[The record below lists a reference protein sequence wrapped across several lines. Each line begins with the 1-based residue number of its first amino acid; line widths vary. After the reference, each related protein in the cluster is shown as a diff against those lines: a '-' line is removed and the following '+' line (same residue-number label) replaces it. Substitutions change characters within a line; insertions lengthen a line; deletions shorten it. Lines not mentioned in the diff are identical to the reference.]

1 MNVPESQSAEPSAEG
16 TMGAPRPP
24 DRTRRHRDRRA
35 PAKGLVDALRE
46 PFLVLDEQLRV
57 RSASGAFCE
66 KFQVTREDTEGR
78 HLAELADGQ
87 WDVAGL
93 RQKLTEVL
101 PGAHAFN
108 DFEGFEV
115 EQELPDAGRRT
126 MHLAGRGLVGAAGCP
141 SEILLVIEDVT
152 ERLATAAALRAS
164 ETRYRRLFETAKDG
178 ILILDAASGKIVD
191 ANPFIKA
198 LLGYSHDEML
208 GKELWQIGLFEDIAA
223 SQAAFQEL
231 RETGYIRY
239 EHLPLETRSGT
250 HVEVEFVSNVYRADA
265 SDVIQCNIRD
275 ITKRSGL
282 ERLAREQSV
291 AMADLHRRK
300 DEFLAMLSHELR
312 NPLSSIVNALQ
323 LMRLQQGD
331 ENLIQQQ
338 ARTILERQV
347 AQLSRLVG
355 DLLEVSRVATGQL
368 RLSLESIDLRGVV
381 AVAVEATRAAIHRRG
396 HEIAVALPP
405 QPVWLQAD
413 PARLEQVIV
422 NLLDNAGKY
431 TEPGGHIWLSLEPE
445 GGAAVLRV
453 RDSGMGIAANVL
465 PRVFDLFT
473 QADRTLG
480 RSAGGLGI
488 GLSLVRALVELH
500 HGTVEAS
507 SAGPG
512 QGSAFVVRLP
522 LSEPGRPTGSLPA
535 AASRT
540 TAAGLPVLVVDDD
553 IDLADSLALLLRE
566 SGYAAHVA
574 YSGPT
579 ALQTA
584 VEHRP
589 AAVILDLSL
598 PEMDGYELG
607 RRLRQHPQLASVRLI
622 ALTGHGQ
629 QEDLDRSRAE
639 GFAAHLVKPV
649 EPQRL
654 LDVLAPVAGAA
665 APRDPVDS
673 GEAR

>member
-1 MNVPESQSAEPSAEG
+1 MSAAEPRPDGQASPGAEPSVEG

-24 DRTRRHRDRRA
+24 VTRRHRDRRT
-35 PAKGLVDALRE
+35 PAKGLVDALKE

-66 KFQVTREDTEGR
+66 KFQVSRGNTEGR
-78 HLAELADGQ
+78 QLSELANGR

-93 RQKLTEVL
+93 RQKLAEVL
-101 PGAHAFN
+101 PGAHLFK

-115 EQELPDAGRRT
+115 EQELPGAGRRT
-126 MHLAGRGLVGAAGCP
+126 MLLHGRGLEGAAGRP
-141 SEILLVIEDVT
+141 SEILLTIEDVT
-152 ERLATAAALRAS
+152 ETRAAAAALRAS

-178 ILILDAASGKIVD
+178 ILILDAASGRIVD

-198 LLGYSHDEML
+198 LLGYSHDELL
-208 GKELWQIGLFEDIAA
+208 GKELWQIGLFDDIAA

-231 RETGYIRY
+231 SETGYIRY
-239 EHLPLETRSGT
+239 EHLPLETRGGT

-275 ITKRSGL
+275 ITVRSGL
-282 ERLAREQSV
+282 ERLAREQC
-291 AMADLHRRK
+291 AALAELHRRK

-347 AQLSRLVG
+347 AQLTRLVG

-368 RLSLESIDLRGVV
+368 RLHLESIDLRGVV
-381 AVAVEATRAAIHRRG
+381 TVAVEATRAAIDRRG
-396 HEIAVALPP
+396 HELTVAVPP

-422 NLLDNAGKY
+422 NLLDNAAKY
-431 TEPGGHIWLSLEPE
+431 TEPQGHIWLSLETE
-445 GGAAVLRV
+445 SGAAVLRV
-453 RDSGMGIAANVL
+453 RDSGVGIAETVL

-473 QADRTLG
+473 QADRTLDH
-480 RSAGGLGI
+480 SAGGLGI

-500 HGTVEAS
+500 HGSVEAS
-507 SAGPG
+507 STGLG

-522 LSEPGRPTGSLPA
+522 LSEPGRRAGSLPA
-535 AASRT
+535 AES
-540 TAAGLPVLVVDDD
+540 TAAALGLPVLVVDDD
-553 IDLADSLALLLRE
+553 VDGADSLALLLRM
-566 SGYAAHVA
+566 SGYQAHVA
-574 YSGPT
+574 YSAST
-579 ALQTA
+579 ALQAA

-607 RRLRQHPQLASVRLI
+607 RRLRQHPQLAAVHLI
-622 ALTGHGQ
+622 ALTGHGR

-649 EPQRL
+649 ELRQL
-654 LDVLAPVAGAA
+654 LDLLEPVAGAA
-665 APRDPVDS
+665 AAP
-673 GEAR
+673 AA

>member
-1 MNVPESQSAEPSAEG
+1 
-16 TMGAPRPP
+16 
-24 DRTRRHRDRRA
+24 
-35 PAKGLVDALRE
+35 
-46 PFLVLDEQLRV
+46 VLDEGLRV

-66 KFQVTREDTEGR
+66 KFQVTREDAEGR
-78 HLAELADGQ
+78 YLSEVGDGR
-87 WDVAGL
+87 WDIAGL
-93 RQKLTEVL
+93 RQKLAEVL
-101 PGAHAFN
+101 PGAHAFS

-115 EQELPDAGRRT
+115 EQELAETGRRT
-126 MHLAGRGLVGAAGCP
+126 MLLHGRGLAGAEGRP
-141 SEILLVIEDVT
+141 SEILLTIEDVT
-152 ERLATAAALRAS
+152 ESRAAAAALRGS

-198 LLGYSHDEML
+198 LLGYSHDDLL
-208 GKELWQIGLFEDIAA
+208 GKELWEIGLFGDIAA

-231 RETGYIRY
+231 SETGYIRY
-239 EHLPLETRSGT
+239 EHLPLATRGGPKVPVEFISNIYRSGT
-250 HVEVEFVSNVYRADA
+250 

-275 ITKRSGL
+275 ITVRSGL
-282 ERLAREQSV
+282 ERQARELCA

-323 LMRLQQGD
+323 LLRLQQGD
-331 ENLIQQQ
+331 ENLIQEQ

-347 AQLSRLVG
+347 AQLTRLVG

-368 RLSLESIDLRGVV
+368 RLHLESIDLRGVV
-381 AVAVEATRAAIHRRG
+381 TVAVEATRAATEPRG
-396 HEIAVALPP
+396 HELAVALPP
-405 QPVWLQAD
+405 QPVWLEAD

-422 NLLDNAGKY
+422 NLLDNAAKY
-431 TEPGGHIWLSLEPE
+431 TEPQGHIWLSLETE

-453 RDSGMGIAANVL
+453 RDSGEGIAETVL

-473 QADRTLG
+473 QADRTLD

-500 HGTVEAS
+500 HGKVEAS
-507 SAGPG
+507 SEGPG

-522 LSEPGRPTGSLPA
+522 ISEPGHRAGSLPT
-535 AASRT
+535 AAST
-540 TAAGLPVLVVDDD
+540 TTPMGLPVLVVDDD
-553 IDLADSLALLLRE
+553 IDAADSLALLLRT
-566 SGYAAHVA
+566 SGYETHVA
-574 YSGPT
+574 YSGTT
-579 ALQTA
+579 ALQMA

-589 AAVILDLSL
+589 EAVILDLSL

-607 RRLRQHPQLASVRLI
+607 RRLRQHPQLAALRLI
-622 ALTGHGQ
+622 ALTGHGR
-629 QEDLDRSRAE
+629 QEDLERSRAE

-649 EPQRL
+649 ELQQILDL
-654 LDVLAPVAGAA
+654 LEPVADAVA
-665 APRDPVDS
+665 AP
-673 GEAR
+673 AA

>member
-1 MNVPESQSAEPSAEG
+1 MSAAEPDTEETLG
-16 TMGAPRPP
+16 VPGPP
-24 DRTRRHRDRRA
+24 ATRRHRDRRA
-35 PAKGLVDALRE
+35 PAKGLFDALKE

-66 KFQVTREDTEGR
+66 KFQVSRGDTEGR
-78 HLAELADGQ
+78 YLSELADGR

-93 RQKLTEVL
+93 GQKLAEVL
-101 PGAHAFN
+101 PSAHLFK
-108 DFEGFEV
+108 DFEGFQV
-115 EQELPDAGRRT
+115 EQELPGAGRRT
-126 MHLAGRGLVGAAGCP
+126 MLLAGRGLADAAGRP
-141 SEILLVIEDVT
+141 SEILLTIEDVT
-152 ERLATAAALRAS
+152 ETRAAEVALHAS

-178 ILILDAASGKIVD
+178 ILILDASSGRIVD

-198 LLGYSHDEML
+198 LLGYSHDELL
-208 GKELWQIGLFEDIAA
+208 GKELWQIGLFTDIAA
-223 SQAAFQEL
+223 SQAAFEEL

-239 EHLPLETRSGT
+239 EHLPLETRGGT
-250 HVEVEFVSNVYRADA
+250 HVEVEFVSNVYRAEA

-275 ITKRSGL
+275 ITRRSGL
-282 ERLAREQSV
+282 ERLAREQSL

-323 LMRLQQGD
+323 LMRLQQVD
-331 ENLIQQQ
+331 ENVIQHQ
-338 ARTILERQV
+338 ARTILERQI
-347 AQLSRLVG
+347 AQLTRLVG

-368 RLSLESIDLRGVV
+368 RLHLESIDLRGVV
-381 AVAVEATRAAIHRRG
+381 VVAVEATRAAVDRRG
-396 HEIAVALPP
+396 HELTVALPP

-431 TEPGGHIWLSLEPE
+431 TEPGGHIWLSLENE
-445 GGAAVLRV
+445 GGAAMLRV
-453 RDSGMGIAANVL
+453 RDSGVGIAANVL
-465 PRVFDLFT
+465 PHVFDLFT
-473 QADRTLG
+473 QADRSLD

-500 HGTVEAS
+500 HGSVEAS

-522 LSEPGRPTGSLPA
+522 LSEPGRQAGSLP
-535 AASRT
+535 
-540 TAAGLPVLVVDDD
+540 TAESKATALGLPVLVVDDD
-553 IDLADSLALLLRE
+553 VDAADSLALLLRI
-566 SGYAAHVA
+566 SGYAAYVA

-579 ALQTA
+579 ALQAA

-607 RRLRQHPQLASVRLI
+607 RRLRQHPQLAAVRLI

-639 GFAAHLVKPV
+639 GFAAHLVKPA
-649 EPQRL
+649 ELREL
-654 LDVLAPVAGAA
+654 LDLLEPVAGAA
-665 APRDPVDS
+665 AAP
-673 GEAR
+673 AA

>member
-1 MNVPESQSAEPSAEG
+1 MME
-16 TMGAPRPP
+16 APRP
-24 DRTRRHRDRRA
+24 RATRGHRDRRA
-35 PAKGLVDALRE
+35 PAKGLVDVLKE
-46 PFLVLDEQLRV
+46 PFLVLDDQLRV

-66 KFQVTREDTEGR
+66 KFQVSRANTEGR
-78 HLAELADGQ
+78 HLSELADGR

-93 RQKLTEVL
+93 RLKLAEVL
-101 PGAHAFN
+101 PGAHLFK
-108 DFEGFEV
+108 DFEGFQV
-115 EQELPDAGRRT
+115 EQELPGAGRRT
-126 MHLAGRGLVGAAGCP
+126 MLLAGRGLAGAAGRP
-141 SEILLVIEDVT
+141 SEILLTLEDVT
-152 ERLATAAALRAS
+152 ETRAAEAALRAS

-178 ILILDAASGKIVD
+178 ILILDAASGRIVD

-198 LLGYSHDEML
+198 LLGYSHDELL
-208 GKELWQIGLFEDIAA
+208 GKELWQIGLFSDIAA
-223 SQAAFQEL
+223 SRAAFEEL

-239 EHLPLETRSGT
+239 EHLPLETRGGT
-250 HVEVEFVSNVYRADA
+250 HVAVEFVSNAYRTEA

-275 ITKRSGL
+275 ITRRSGL
-282 ERLAREQSV
+282 ERLAREQSL

-323 LMRLQQGD
+323 LMRLQQVD
-331 ENLIQQQ
+331 ENLIQHQ
-338 ARTILERQV
+338 ARTIIERQV
-347 AQLSRLVG
+347 AQLTRLVG

-368 RLSLESIDLRGVV
+368 RLHLESIDLRGVA
-381 AVAVEATRAAIHRRG
+381 AVAVEAIRAAVDRRG
-396 HEIAVALPP
+396 LELTVALPP

-431 TEPGGHIWLSLEPE
+431 TEPGGHIWLSLENE
-445 GGAAVLRV
+445 GGEAVLRV
-453 RDSGMGIAANVL
+453 RDSGVGIAADVL
-465 PRVFDLFT
+465 PHVFDLFT
-473 QADRTLG
+473 QADRSLN

-500 HGTVEAS
+500 HGSVEAC

-522 LSEPGRPTGSLPA
+522 LSELGRQAGSLP
-535 AASRT
+535 
-540 TAAGLPVLVVDDD
+540 TAESKATALGLPVLVVDDNVD
-553 IDLADSLALLLRE
+553 VADSLALLLRA
-566 SGYAAHVA
+566 SGYAAQVA

-579 ALQTA
+579 ALQAA

-589 AAVILDLSL
+589 AAVILDLGL

-607 RRLRQHPQLASVRLI
+607 RRLRQHPQLAGVRLI

-649 EPQRL
+649 ELRHL
-654 LDVLAPVAGAA
+654 LDVLEPVAGAA
-665 APRDPVDS
+665 AAP
-673 GEAR
+673 AA

>member
-1 MNVPESQSAEPSAEG
+1 MNAAE
-16 TMGAPRPP
+16 PRPP
-24 DRTRRHRDRRA
+24 PDKTRRHRDRRA
-35 PAKGLVDALRE
+35 PTKGLVDALKE

-57 RSASGAFCE
+57 RSASGAFCD
-66 KFQVTREDTEGR
+66 KFQVSRGDTEGR
-78 HLAELADGQ
+78 HLSELADGQ

-93 RQKLTEVL
+93 RQKLAEVL
-101 PGAHAFN
+101 PGAHAFK

-115 EQELPDAGRRT
+115 EQELPGAGRRT
-126 MHLAGRGLVGAAGCP
+126 MLLTGRGLADSAGLP

-178 ILILDAASGKIVD
+178 ILILDATSGGIVD

-198 LLGYSHDEML
+198 LLGYSHDELL
-208 GKELWQIGLFEDIAA
+208 GKELWQIGLFGDIAA
-223 SQAAFQEL
+223 SRMAFQEL

-239 EHLPLETRSGT
+239 EHLPLETHGGT
-250 HVEVEFVSNVYRADA
+250 HVEVEFVSNAYRADA
-265 SDVIQCNIRD
+265 RDVIQCNIRD
-275 ITKRSGL
+275 ITRRSAL

-331 ENLIQQQ
+331 ENLIQHQ

-347 AQLSRLVG
+347 AQLGRLIG
-355 DLLEVSRVATGQL
+355 DLLEVSRIATGQL
-368 RLSLESIDLRGVV
+368 RLHPENIDLRGVV
-381 AVAVEATRAAIHRRG
+381 TVAVEATRAAIDRRG
-396 HEIAVALPP
+396 HELTVTLPP

-431 TEPGGHIWLSLEPE
+431 SEPGGHIWLSLEAE
-445 GGAAVLRV
+445 GGTAALRV
-453 RDSGMGIAANVL
+453 RDRGVGISADVL
-465 PRVFDLFT
+465 PHVFDLFT
-473 QADRTLG
+473 QADRSLD

-500 HGTVEAS
+500 HGSVEAS
-507 SAGPG
+507 SAGLG

-522 LSEPGRPTGSLPA
+522 LSEPGRPTGSLPTP
-535 AASRT
+535 ASRP
-540 TAAGLPVLVVDDD
+540 TAVGLPVLVVDDD
-553 IDLADSLALLLRE
+553 VDAADSLALLLRMW
-566 SGYAAHVA
+566 GYEAHVA
-574 YSGPT
+574 YSGST
-579 ALQTA
+579 ALQAA
-584 VEHRP
+584 VEHCP
-589 AAVILDLSL
+589 AVVILDLSL

-607 RRLRQHPQLASVRLI
+607 RRLRQHPQLAAVRLI

-639 GFAAHLVKPV
+639 GFAEHLVKPV

-654 LDVLAPVAGAA
+654 LDLLESIATGGTVS
-665 APRDPVDS
+665 R
-673 GEAR
+673 R

>member
-1 MNVPESQSAEPSAEG
+1 MNAAEPS
-16 TMGAPRPP
+16 P
-24 DRTRRHRDRRA
+24 DRQAIPGAKPNPEVTIEPPRQPGPARRHGDRRA
-35 PAKGLVDALRE
+35 PQKGLSDALRE
-46 PFLVLDEQLRV
+46 PFLVLDEELRV

-66 KFQVTREDTEGR
+66 KFQVPREDAEGC
-78 HLAELADGQ
+78 HLSELGGGR

-93 RQKLTEVL
+93 RQKLAEVL

-115 EQELPDAGRRT
+115 EQELPGAGRRT
-126 MHLAGRGLVGAAGCP
+126 MLLHGRGLPGAEGRP
-141 SEILLVIEDVT
+141 SEILLAIEDVT
-152 ERLATAAALRAS
+152 ERRAAEAALGAS

-178 ILILDAASGKIVD
+178 ILILDAASGKIMD
-191 ANPFIKA
+191 ANPFIKT
-198 LLGYSHDEML
+198 LLGYSHDELL
-208 GKELWQIGLFEDIAA
+208 GKELWQIGLFGDIAA

-239 EHLPLETRSGT
+239 EHLPLETRGGPR
-250 HVEVEFVSNVYRADA
+250 VEVEFVSNVYRADT

-275 ITKRSGL
+275 ITVRSGL
-282 ERLAREQSV
+282 ERQAREQS
-291 AMADLHRRK
+291 AALAELHRRK

-312 NPLSSIVNALQ
+312 NPLSSIVNAMH
-323 LMRLQQGD
+323 LMRLQRGD
-331 ENLIQQQ
+331 ENPIQEQ

-347 AQLSRLVG
+347 AQLTRLVG

-368 RLSLESIDLRGVV
+368 RLRLESIDLRGVV
-381 AVAVEATRAAIHRRG
+381 TVAVEATRAAIDRRG
-396 HEIAVALPP
+396 HELAVALPP

-422 NLLDNAGKY
+422 NLLDNAAKY
-431 TEPGGHIWLSLEPE
+431 TEPQGHIWLSLETE
-445 GGAAVLRV
+445 NGAAVLRV
-453 RDSGMGIAANVL
+453 RDSGVGIAETVL

-473 QADRTLG
+473 QADRTLDH
-480 RSAGGLGI
+480 SAGGLGI

-500 HGTVEAS
+500 HGKVEAS

-522 LSEPGRPTGSLPA
+522 LSEAGSLPT
-535 AASRT
+535 AASK
-540 TAAGLPVLVVDDD
+540 TAAVRLPVLVVDDD
-553 IDLADSLALLLRE
+553 IDAADSLALLLQMA
-566 SGYAAHVA
+566 GYEARVA
-574 YSGPT
+574 YTGTT

-584 VEHRP
+584 VEQCP
-589 AAVILDLSL
+589 EAVVLDLSL

-607 RRLRQHPQLASVRLI
+607 RRLRQHPQLAAVRLI

-639 GFAAHLVKPV
+639 GFAAHLVKPI
-649 EPQRL
+649 ELQQILDL
-654 LDVLAPVAGAA
+654 LKPVDGAA
-665 APRDPVDS
+665 ATR
-673 GEAR
+673 EA

>member
-1 MNVPESQSAEPSAEG
+1 MSAAEPG
-16 TMGAPRPP
+16 TEETLGAPGPP
-24 DRTRRHRDRRA
+24 TTRRHRDRRA
-35 PAKGLVDALRE
+35 PAKGLVDALKE

-66 KFQVTREDTEGR
+66 KFQVSRGNTEGR
-78 HLAELADGQ
+78 HLSEIADGR

-93 RQKLTEVL
+93 RQKLAEVL
-101 PGAHAFN
+101 PGAHLFK
-108 DFEGFEV
+108 DFEGFQV
-115 EQELPDAGRRT
+115 EQELPGAGCRT
-126 MHLAGRGLVGAAGCP
+126 MLLAGRGLPGAPGRP

-178 ILILDAASGKIVD
+178 ILILDAASGRIVD

-198 LLGYSHDEML
+198 LLGYSHDELL
-208 GKELWQIGLFEDIAA
+208 GKELWQIGLFSDIAA
-223 SQAAFQEL
+223 SQAAFEEL

-239 EHLPLETRSGT
+239 EHLPLETHGGT
-250 HVEVEFVSNVYRADA
+250 HVEVEFVSNVYRAEA

-275 ITKRSGL
+275 ITQRSGL
-282 ERLAREQSV
+282 ERLAREQSI

-312 NPLSSIVNALQ
+312 NPMSSIVNALQ
-323 LMRLQQGD
+323 LMRLQQVD
-331 ENLIQQQ
+331 ENLIQRQ

-347 AQLSRLVG
+347 AQLTRLVG

-368 RLSLESIDLRGVV
+368 RLHLESIDLRGVV
-381 AVAVEATRAAIHRRG
+381 VVAVEATRAAVERRG
-396 HEIAVALPP
+396 HELTVALPP

-431 TEPGGHIWLSLEPE
+431 TEPGGHIGLSLENE

-453 RDSGMGIAANVL
+453 WDSGVGIAANVL
-465 PRVFDLFT
+465 PHVFDLFT
-473 QADRTLG
+473 QADRSLD

-500 HGTVEAS
+500 HGSVEAS
-507 SAGPG
+507 SAGLG

-522 LSEPGRPTGSLPA
+522 LSEPGRQAGSLP
-535 AASRT
+535 
-540 TAAGLPVLVVDDD
+540 TAESKATALGLPVLVVDDD
-553 IDLADSLALLLRE
+553 IDAADSLALLLRM

-579 ALQTA
+579 ALQAA

-589 AAVILDLSL
+589 VAVILDLSL
-598 PEMDGYELG
+598 PEMDGYELA
-607 RRLRQHPQLASVRLI
+607 RRLRQHPQLADVRLI

-639 GFAAHLVKPV
+639 GFAAHLVKPA
-649 EPQRL
+649 ELPQL
-654 LDVLAPVAGAA
+654 LDLLKPVAGAA
-665 APRDPVDS
+665 ATP
-673 GEAR
+673 AA

>member
-1 MNVPESQSAEPSAEG
+1 MNAAEPGSDGPASPGAEPG
-16 TMGAPRPP
+16 AEETMGAPRPP
-24 DRTRRHRDRRA
+24 ATRRHRDRRA
-35 PAKGLVDALRE
+35 PAKGLVDALKE

-66 KFQVTREDTEGR
+66 KFQVSREDTEGR
-78 HLAELADGQ
+78 RLSELADGR
-87 WDVAGL
+87 WDIAAL
-93 RQKLTEVL
+93 QEKLAEVL
-101 PGAHAFN
+101 PGAHVFK

-115 EQELPDAGRRT
+115 EQELPGAGRRT
-126 MHLAGRGLVGAAGCP
+126 MLLHGRGLAGAEGRP
-141 SEILLVIEDVT
+141 GEILLAIEDVT
-152 ERLATAAALRAS
+152 ETRAAAAALRAS

-178 ILILDAASGKIVD
+178 ILILDAASGRIVD

-198 LLGYSHDEML
+198 LLGYSHDELL
-208 GKELWQIGLFEDIAA
+208 GKELWQIGLFDDIAA
-223 SQAAFQEL
+223 SQVAFQEL

-239 EHLPLETRSGT
+239 EHLPLETRGGAQ
-250 HVEVEFVSNVYRADA
+250 VEVEFVSNAYRADA

-275 ITKRSGL
+275 ITVRSGL

-323 LMRLQQGD
+323 LMRLQRCD

-347 AQLSRLVG
+347 AQLARLVG

-368 RLSLESIDLRGVV
+368 RLHLESIDLRGVV
-381 AVAVEATRAAIHRRG
+381 AVAVEATRAAIDRRG
-396 HEIAVALPP
+396 HELSVALPP

-431 TEPGGHIWLSLEPE
+431 TEPGGHIWLSLESE
-445 GGAAVLRV
+445 GGTAVLRV
-453 RDSGMGIAANVL
+453 RDSGVGIAANVL
-465 PRVFDLFT
+465 PHVFDLFT
-473 QADRTLG
+473 QADRSLD

-500 HGTVEAS
+500 HGSAEAC

-522 LSEPGRPTGSLPA
+522 LSKPGRPTCSLPPP
-535 AASRT
+535 ASRAT
-540 TAAGLPVLVVDDD
+540 GAVELPVLVVDDD
-553 IDLADSLALLLRE
+553 VDAADSLALLLRM

-574 YSGPT
+574 YSGAT
-579 ALQTA
+579 ALQAA

-607 RRLRQHPQLASVRLI
+607 RRLRQHPQLAAIRLI
-622 ALTGHGQ
+622 ALTGHGR

-639 GFAAHLVKPV
+639 GFAEHLVKPV

-654 LDVLAPVAGAA
+654 LDLLEPIAGAA
-665 APRDPVDS
+665 AIP
-673 GEAR
+673 EA

>member
-1 MNVPESQSAEPSAEG
+1 MRDQA
-16 TMGAPRPP
+16 
-24 DRTRRHRDRRA
+24 RRHRDRRA
-35 PAKGLVDALRE
+35 PPKGLLDALIE
-46 PFLVLDEQLRV
+46 PFLVLDGQLRV

-66 KFQVTREDTEGR
+66 KFRLSREATEGR
-78 HLAELADGQ
+78 HIAELGDGR

-93 RQKLTEVL
+93 RRKLAEVL

-108 DFEGFEV
+108 DFKGFEV
-115 EQELPDAGRRT
+115 EQEVPGAGRRT
-126 MHLAGRGLVGAAGCP
+126 MLLHGRGLTGAEGRP
-141 SEILLVIEDVT
+141 SEILLAIEDVT
-152 ERLATAAALRAS
+152 EQRAAEAALRAS

-178 ILILDAASGKIVD
+178 ILILDAASGRIVD

-198 LLGYSHDEML
+198 LLGYSHDELL
-208 GKELWQIGLFEDIAA
+208 GKELWQIGLFGDIGG

-231 RETGYIRY
+231 KETGYIRY
-239 EHLPLETRSGT
+239 EHLPLETRGGSR
-250 HVEVEFVSNVYRADA
+250 VEVEFVSNAYRAGA

-275 ITKRSGL
+275 ITARSGL
-282 ERLAREQSV
+282 ERQAREQGL
-291 AMADLHRRK
+291 ALAELHRRK

-323 LMRLQQGD
+323 LMRLQRRD
-331 ENLIQQQ
+331 ENPIQEQ

-347 AQLSRLVG
+347 AQLTRLVG
-355 DLLEVSRVATGQL
+355 DLLEVSRVATGRL
-368 RLSLESIDLRGVV
+368 RLRLESIDLRGVV
-381 AVAVEATRAAIHRRG
+381 TVAVEATRATIDRRG
-396 HEIAVALPP
+396 HELAVDLPP

-422 NLLDNAGKY
+422 NLLDNAAKY
-431 TEPGGHIWLSLEPE
+431 TEPRGRIWLALETE
-445 GGAAVLRV
+445 GGEAVLRV
-453 RDSGMGIAANVL
+453 RDSGVGIAETVL

-473 QADRTLG
+473 QADRTLD

-500 HGTVEAS
+500 HGKVEAS

-522 LSEPGRPTGSLPA
+522 ISEPGSRAGSRPEGASPA
-535 AASRT
+535 AAV
-540 TAAGLPVLVVDDD
+540 GLPVLVVDDD
-553 IDLADSLALLLRE
+553 VDAADSLALLLRM
-566 SGYAAHVA
+566 SGYEAHVA
-574 YSGPT
+574 YSGTT

-589 AAVILDLSL
+589 DAVILDLSL

-607 RRLRQHPQLASVRLI
+607 RRLRQHPQMAAVRLI

-629 QEDLDRSRAE
+629 PEDLDRSRAE

-649 EPQRL
+649 ELRQL
-654 LDVLAPVAGAA
+654 LDLLKPAGGAA
-665 APRDPVDS
+665 TPS
-673 GEAR
+673 EA